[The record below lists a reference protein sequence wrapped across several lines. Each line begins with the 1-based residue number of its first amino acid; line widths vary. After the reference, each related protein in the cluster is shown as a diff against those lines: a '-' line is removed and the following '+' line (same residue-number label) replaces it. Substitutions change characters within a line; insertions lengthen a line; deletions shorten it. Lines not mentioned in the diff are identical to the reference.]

1 MDPTTVVCVFGIVHG
16 VELGA
21 SEVPA
26 VEPYEDCFGLG
37 GVSMKEGVKCL
48 DETDGKGGFPGC
60 GDACDG
66 DQEAT
71 GVRDAAMYLSR
82 SFFLSKFSGRLHLHV
97 ELVDDELGAV
107 DEDVV
112 HDDGRDEHLGNTRV

>member
-1 MDPTTVVCVFGIVHG
+1 MVVCVFGIVHG

-26 VEPYEDCFGLG
+26 VEPYEDRFGLVWVG
-37 GVSMKEGVKCL
+37 MREVVKYL

-66 DQEAT
+66 DQETT
-71 GVRDAAMYLSR
+71 GVRDAAAYLSG
-82 SFFLSKFSGRLHLHV
+82 SFFLSFSGRSHLHI

-107 DEDVV
+107 DED
-112 HDDGRDEHLGNTRV
+112 GRDEHLGNTRV